1 MGKEDKGKNPMTE
14 ATWDIII
21 AVGKAIIDIIDAKR
35 KRWIILNVK
44 KMKPINGKKEGWI
57 SKLDTLLT
65 VSGVILT
72 VIKALGGKRN

>member
-35 KRWIILNVK
+35 KR
-44 KMKPINGKKEGWI
+44 
-57 SKLDTLLT
+57 
-65 VSGVILT
+65 
-72 VIKALGGKRN
+72 

>member
-44 KMKPINGKKEGWI
+44 KWNLLMEKKR
-57 SKLDTLLT
+57 
-65 VSGVILT
+65 
-72 VIKALGGKRN
+72 GGSPN